1 MKEHLEYIRIHD
13 IWLQAVPSSMSFVLK
28 ARAVALTLR
37 PLQSSQVWKTH
48 EDLKRQKTSPC
59 QSSLSI
65 LSRAF
70 GFVLSHVSPYP
81 SRTLSLCFEHLRT
94 TLSTWFLAHGNC
106 FGRRWLANEVPGA
119 HRCTIVSRFGQ
130 SHPWNRKLNKLIWI
144 YLTMVQ
150 EIKAYCRI
158 AQGNTE
164 RLSPALAANSALA
177 SFVVLGDCMVHEIT
191 SVLPSLVQPNW
202 VFESLRGKVFYT
214 TTKTKLFPVIAVQR
228 HNMNQYE
235 PILQEWRLRLPWV
248 RVEIRFWPTTKCSI
262 FGGCDVK
269 LHSCSWL
276 HADLRP
282 RRLRSTTH
290 GNGRRNSASVES
302 DEHFEIYIRM
312 PWSVVGVECGCIPL
326 SYCIISYHIRSHH
339 HIRS

>member
-1 MKEHLEYIRIHD
+1 MRSHPFSPVLFNPIEY
-13 IWLQAVPSSMSFVLK
+13 
-28 ARAVALTLR
+28 
-37 PLQSSQVWKTH
+37 
-48 EDLKRQKTSPC
+48 
-59 QSSLSI
+59 
-65 LSRAF
+65 SRAWEEK
-70 GFVLSHVSPYP
+70 
-81 SRTLSLCFEHLRT
+81 CFTQQPRR
-94 TLSTWFLAHGNC
+94 NC
-106 FGRRWLANEVPGA
+106 F
-119 HRCTIVSRFGQ
+119 
-130 SHPWNRKLNKLIWI
+130 
-144 YLTMVQ
+144 
-150 EIKAYCRI
+150 
-158 AQGNTE
+158 
-164 RLSPALAANSALA
+164 
-177 SFVVLGDCMVHEIT
+177 
-191 SVLPSLVQPNW
+191 LV
-202 VFESLRGKVFYT
+202 
-214 TTKTKLFPVIAVQR
+214 AVQR

-276 HADLRP
+276 HADLRQ

-312 PWSVVGVECGCIPL
+312 PWSFVGVECGCIPL